1 VALLRLD
8 QVTKVFRGERGHAD
22 LFAVNALSLAAREG
36 EFIAI
41 VGPSGCGKSTT
52 LNMIAGL
59 EHPTSGGIYFDDAEV
74 SRLPASRRNVGLVFQ
89 DYAIFPH
96 MTIFDNLA
104 FGLRVRKVP
113 AAEVRERVGRM
124 AEFLKLTASLDASPR
139 VLSLSEIQ
147 RVAIGRTLL
156 TRPAIL
162 LLDEPLSNLEA
173 SVRNELRVELKRLH
187 METGY
192 TTIYVTH
199 DQGEALALADRIAV
213 MDRGTLQ
220 QFDTP
225 RNVYLRPHNLF
236 VAGFIGTPPMN
247 LIECEAGASG
257 GDGLTL
263 SVKGAETAV
272 RIRRPGST
280 GRDLT
285 LGFRPE
291 DAQLRA
297 ARPGEV
303 EFKAKVTDVESLGPD
318 LIVHLAIGST
328 PVRVVVPVSTEVSRE
343 SDISLALRESDLRLF
358 DLASGTALADMPSAA

>member
-22 LFAVNALSLAAREG
+22 LVAVNALSLAAREG

-41 VGPSGCGKSTT
+41 LGPSGCGKSTT

-59 EHPTSGGIYFDDAEV
+59 EHPTSGGIYFDDADV
-74 SRLPASRRNVGLVFQ
+74 SRLPAARRNVGLVFQ

-124 AEFLKLTASLDASPR
+124 AEFLKLTASLDTSPR

-147 RVAIGRTLL
+147 RLAIGRTLL

-187 METGY
+187 TETGY

-199 DQGEALALADRIAV
+199 DQGEAMALADRIAV
-213 MDRGTLQ
+213 MDRGALQ

-247 LIECEAGASG
+247 LIECEAGASSG
-257 GDGLTL
+257 AGLTL
-263 SVKGAETAV
+263 SVKGATAV
-272 RIRRPGST
+272 HIRRPGST

-297 ARPGEV
+297 ARSGEV
-303 EFKAKVTDVESLGPD
+303 EFKAEVTDVESLGPD

-328 PVRVVVPVSTEVSRE
+328 PVRVVVPVSTKVSRG
-343 SDISLALRESDLRLF
+343 SDIFLALRESNLRLF
-358 DLASGTALADMPSAA
+358 DSASGTALADMPSAA

>member
-8 QVTKVFRGERGHAD
+8 QVTKVFRGERGYAD
-22 LFAVNALSLAAREG
+22 LVAVDALSLAAREG

-41 VGPSGCGKSTT
+41 LGPSGCGKSTT

-74 SRLPASRRNVGLVFQ
+74 SRLPAARRNVGLVFQ
-89 DYAIFPH
+89 DYAIFTH

-113 AAEVRERVGRM
+113 AAEVRERVRQM
-124 AEFLKLTASLDASPR
+124 AEFLQLTASLDASPH

-173 SVRNELRVELKRLH
+173 GVRNELRVELKRLH
-187 METGY
+187 TETGY

-199 DQGEALALADRIAV
+199 DQGEAMALADRIAV
-213 MDRGTLQ
+213 MDNGTLQ

-225 RNVYLRPHNLF
+225 RNIYLHPHNLF

-257 GDGLTL
+257 RDGLSL
-263 SVKGAETAV
+263 RVKGVETAV
-272 RIRRPGST
+272 RMRGSGSP

-291 DAQLRA
+291 DARLRA
-297 ARPGEV
+297 AHPGEV
-303 EFKAKVTDVESLGPD
+303 ELTARVTDIESLGPD
-318 LIVHLAIGST
+318 LIVHLTLGNT
-328 PVRVVVPVSTEVSRE
+328 PVRVVAPVGTKVSRGSE
-343 SDISLALRESDLRLF
+343 SSLALRESDLRLF
-358 DLASGTALADMPSAA
+358 DSASGTALADMPRAA

>member
-1 VALLRLD
+1 
-8 QVTKVFRGERGHAD
+8 
-22 LFAVNALSLAAREG
+22 
-36 EFIAI
+36 
-41 VGPSGCGKSTT
+41 
-52 LNMIAGL
+52 MIAGL

-192 TTIYVTH
+192 TTIYRSPTIRARPWH
-199 DQGEALALADRIAV
+199 SQTASRYGSAAHCNSSTRPETYTCAPTTCSSQDSWA
-213 MDRGTLQ
+213 
-220 QFDTP
+220 P
-225 RNVYLRPHNLF
+225 RRSD
-236 VAGFIGTPPMN
+236 
-247 LIECEAGASG
+247 LIECEAG
-257 GDGLTL
+257 
-263 SVKGAETAV
+263 
-272 RIRRPGST
+272 
-280 GRDLT
+280 GR
-285 LGFRPE
+285 
-291 DAQLRA
+291 A
-297 ARPGEV
+297 
-303 EFKAKVTDVESLGPD
+303 VESEGR
-318 LIVHLAIGST
+318 T
-328 PVRVVVPVSTEVSRE
+328 PECEGR
-343 SDISLALRESDLRLF
+343 
-358 DLASGTALADMPSAA
+358 